1 MDDID
6 LALDKIE
13 ERQQEMKH
21 ETKLRMDVDYA
32 TDYPGLP
39 EIITQLEHISYQL
52 SDLGHE
58 VCVRQL
64 INKLEDY

>member
-1 MDDID
+1 MTAID

-13 ERQQEMKH
+13 ERQNEMKH
-21 ETKLRMDVDYA
+21 ETKLRFNADYA
-32 TDYPGLP
+32 MDYLGLP
-39 EIITQLEHISYQL
+39 EIITQLEHISNQL